1 MYETL
6 ERLYTPEWMAE
17 DSPGHDDASPIFLVG
32 QPRSGTTLVERVI
45 TTHSQVHSAGELRH
59 FGNALRRLTNDR
71 SKGRFSPELVEQA
84 AAVDYES
91 LGKAYIQMAK
101 KLRGSTPHF
110 VDKLPSNFLYL
121 PLILKALPNARVIHV
136 RRNPMDACFSGFKQ
150 LFTNAYPHSYD
161 QAEMARH
168 HARYYR
174 LMSVWRERFSD
185 RYHEVAYEDIVSN
198 LEPSARALI
207 EFLGIP
213 WEDAC
218 LQFHEQKSAVTTAS
232 AVQIR
237 QPAHTKSIGRWRRY
251 EQQLQTM
258 RDVLEANDV
267 PLDH

>member
-1 MYETL
+1 
-6 ERLYTPEWMAE
+6 
-17 DSPGHDDASPIFLVG
+17 
-32 QPRSGTTLVERVI
+32 
-45 TTHSQVHSAGELRH
+45 
-59 FGNALRRLTNDR
+59 
-71 SKGRFSPELVEQA
+71 
-84 AAVDYES
+84 
-91 LGKAYIQMAK
+91 
-101 KLRGSTPHF
+101 
-110 VDKLPSNFLYL
+110 
-121 PLILKALPNARVIHV
+121 
-136 RRNPMDACFSGFKQ
+136 MDACFSGFKQ

-198 LEPSARALI
+198 LEPSARAVI
-207 EFLGIP
+207 DFLGIP